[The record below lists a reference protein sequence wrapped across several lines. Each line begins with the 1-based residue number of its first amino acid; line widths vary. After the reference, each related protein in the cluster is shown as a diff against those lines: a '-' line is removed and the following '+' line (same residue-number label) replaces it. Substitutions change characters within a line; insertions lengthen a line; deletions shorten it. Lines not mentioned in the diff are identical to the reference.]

1 MHIIICILLL
11 QISHVTWFVCLSV
24 CMLVTCMDKLLK
36 NGLTDQ
42 DAVYFLLRLS
52 WSPLQPTVLHCGTV

>member
-1 MHIIICILLL
+1 MHLIATDIARNM
-11 QISHVTWFVCLSV
+11 VCVSV
-24 CMLVTCMDKLLK
+24 CMLVTCMDKLFK